1 MASTFVLTI
10 FLLFVA
16 LALLLVRA
24 RTTDAPGQHEQ
35 RTLKYSTLSYA
46 TIAAFGLAVLMLI
59 FSVFTVV
66 PTRDIGIVT
75 SFGKPVGNLDNG
87 IHAKLP
93 WEKVKT
99 LDGAIQTD
107 SYLEKNEDGCTD
119 IRIGNEST
127 ACVDNSIR
135 WRIKLAAG
143 EALYKDYRDMDNIRK
158 SLVTRE
164 LTAALNEVLSDYNP
178 LSEIQNDEQN
188 ATNPNLNE
196 FSREVAERL
205 REQVGDQ
212 IEIENVI
219 IPLIH
224 FDKPTQSKINLYQA
238 EVANTRIATQREQT
252 ATAQARAN
260 ERLSKSVSKD
270 PNVLVSQCLDT
281 LNEMVKE
288 GQKIPIG
295 FSCWP
300 GGSATSVVLP
310 KAD

>member
-10 FLLFVA
+10 FFLLVA
-16 LALLLVRA
+16 LGLMVA
-24 RTTDAPGQHEQ
+24 RSRTAQASSMQ
-35 RTLKYSTLSYA
+35 RTLTFSA
-46 TIAAFGLAVLMLI
+46 VAAFGLTLLLLI

-107 SYLEKNEDGCTD
+107 SYLEKNDEGCTD

-135 WRIKLAAG
+135 WRIRLDAG

-178 LSEIQNDEQN
+178 LSQIQDDEQN
-188 ATNPNLNE
+188 PTNPNLNE

-212 IEIENVI
+212 IEVKNVI

-224 FDKPTQSKINLYQA
+224 FDKPTQNKINLYQA

-252 ATAQARAN
+252 AIAQARAN

-310 KAD
+310 QAD

>member
-10 FLLFVA
+10 FFLLVA
-16 LALLLVRA
+16 LGLLVVRSRA
-24 RTTDAPGQHEQ
+24 AQATTLQ
-35 RTLKYSTLSYA
+35 RTLTLSA
-46 TIAAFGLAVLMLI
+46 MAAFGLTVLLLV

-107 SYLEKNEDGCTD
+107 SYLEKNNEGCTD

-164 LTAALNEVLSDYNP
+164 LTAALNKYW
-178 LSEIQNDEQN
+178 
-188 ATNPNLNE
+188 T
-196 FSREVAERL
+196 
-205 REQVGDQ
+205 
-212 IEIENVI
+212 
-219 IPLIH
+219 
-224 FDKPTQSKINLYQA
+224 
-238 EVANTRIATQREQT
+238 
-252 ATAQARAN
+252 
-260 ERLSKSVSKD
+260 
-270 PNVLVSQCLDT
+270 LV
-281 LNEMVKE
+281 E
-288 GQKIPIG
+288 
-295 FSCWP
+295 
-300 GGSATSVVLP
+300 LP
-310 KAD
+310 

>member
-10 FLLFVA
+10 FFLIVA
-16 LALLLVRA
+16 LGLLVA
-24 RTTDAPGQHEQ
+24 RSRTAQASVLR
-35 RTLKYSTLSYA
+35 RTLTLSA
-46 TIAAFGLAVLMLI
+46 TAAFGLTLLLLI

-107 SYLEKNEDGCTD
+107 SYLEKNDEGCTD

-178 LSEIQNDEQN
+178 LSEIQNDDQN
-188 ATNPNLNE
+188 PANPNLNE
-196 FSREVAERL
+196 FSRDVAERL

-310 KAD
+310 QAQ

>member
-1 MASTFVLTI
+1 MSSIFVLTI
-10 FLLFVA
+10 VFLVVA
-16 LALLLVRA
+16 VAVFLGARNAATALRRPLRLAAGASL
-24 RTTDAPGQHEQ
+24 
-35 RTLKYSTLSYA
+35 
-46 TIAAFGLAVLMLI
+46 GLAVLFFVL
-59 FSVFTVV
+59 SLFTVV

-87 IHAKLP
+87 IHVKLP

-107 SYLEKNEDGCTD
+107 SYLERNGNDCTD

-135 WRIKLAAG
+135 WRIRLRAG
-143 EALYKDYRDMDNIRK
+143 ETLYQDYRDMDNIRR

-178 LSEIQNDEQN
+178 LSQIQDDS
-188 ATNPNLNE
+188 ANPAGANLNE
-196 FSREVAERL
+196 FSRQVAEKL
-205 REQVGDQ
+205 RQQVGDQ
-212 IEIENVI
+212 IEVINVI

-238 EVANTRIATQREQT
+238 EVANTRIAQQREKT
-252 ATAQARAN
+252 AAAQARAN
-260 ERLSKSVSKD
+260 DRLKSSVSNN

-288 GQKIPIG
+288 NQKVPIG

-310 KAD
+310 KSD

>member
-1 MASTFVLTI
+1 MSSIFVLTI
-10 FLLFVA
+10 VFLVVA
-16 LALLLVRA
+16 VAVFLGARNAATALRRPLRLAAGASL
-24 RTTDAPGQHEQ
+24 
-35 RTLKYSTLSYA
+35 
-46 TIAAFGLAVLMLI
+46 GLAVLFFVL
-59 FSVFTVV
+59 SLFTVV

-87 IHAKLP
+87 IHVKLP

-107 SYLEKNEDGCTD
+107 SYLERNGNDCTD

-135 WRIKLAAG
+135 WRIRLRAG
-143 EALYKDYRDMDNIRK
+143 ETLYQDYRDMDNIRR

-178 LSEIQNDEQN
+178 LSQIQDDS
-188 ATNPNLNE
+188 ANPAGANLNE
-196 FSREVAERL
+196 FSRQVADKL
-205 REQVGDQ
+205 RQQVGDQ
-212 IEIENVI
+212 IEVINVI

-238 EVANTRIATQREQT
+238 EVANTRIAQQREKT
-252 ATAQARAN
+252 AAAQARAN
-260 ERLSKSVSKD
+260 DRLKSSVSNN

-288 GQKIPIG
+288 NQKVPIG

-310 KAD
+310 KSD

>member
-1 MASTFVLTI
+1 MAGMFVLT
-10 FLLFVA
+10 LLLLVVGLALVVASRTSQPGTKGILGLSAAGA
-16 LALLLVRA
+16 LALAVVCLV
-24 RTTDAPGQHEQ
+24 
-35 RTLKYSTLSYA
+35 LST
-46 TIAAFGLAVLMLI
+46 
-59 FSVFTVV
+59 FTVV

-107 SYLEKNEDGCTD
+107 SYLEKNSEGCTD

-135 WRIKLAAG
+135 WRIKIQAG
-143 EALYKDYRDMDNIRK
+143 ETLYKDYRDMENIRK

-178 LSEIQNDEQN
+178 LSQIQDDSAN
-188 ATNPNLNE
+188 ASGPNLNE
-196 FSREVAERL
+196 FSRQVAEKL

-212 IEIENVI
+212 IQIENVI

-238 EVANTRIATQREQT
+238 EVANTRIAQQREQT

-260 ERLSKSVSKD
+260 DKLKSSVSNN

-281 LNEMVKE
+281 FSEMVKE
-288 GQKIPIG
+288 AQPIPIG

-300 GGSATSVVLP
+300 GGSASSVVIP
-310 KAD
+310 QK

>member
-10 FLLFVA
+10 FFLLVA
-16 LALLLVRA
+16 LGLLVARS
-24 RTTDAPGQHEQ
+24 RTTQAPTLQ
-35 RTLKYSTLSYA
+35 RSLTLSA
-46 TIAAFGLAVLMLI
+46 IAAFGLTALLLI

-107 SYLEKNEDGCTD
+107 SYLEKNDEGCTD

-178 LSEIQNDEQN
+178 LSEIQDDGKNP
-188 ATNPNLNE
+188 ANPNLNE
-196 FSREVAERL
+196 FSRDVAERL

-224 FDKPTQSKINLYQA
+224 FDKPTQNKINLYQA

-252 ATAQARAN
+252 AIAQARAN

-310 KAD
+310 KAE